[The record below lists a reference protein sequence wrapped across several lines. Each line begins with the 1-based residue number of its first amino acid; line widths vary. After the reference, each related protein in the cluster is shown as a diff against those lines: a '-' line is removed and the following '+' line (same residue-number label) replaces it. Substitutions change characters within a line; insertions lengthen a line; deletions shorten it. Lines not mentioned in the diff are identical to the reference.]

1 MALKRAAL
9 LLFGLAGSVLIS
21 AVLYTSAGS
30 IVGVPPS
37 AVTEPPQNDVTM
49 QYGLTLPMMVPNT
62 TLVIEVL
69 TAYEGPFLEDGTD
82 REVVDIAALQ
92 VCNVGDKEILQ
103 AYIELQLD
111 DCFYI
116 FRGEHIPPGIP
127 VLLLE
132 CNAQHYRHA
141 VITACNGWQVA
152 STETVLK
159 KPKVAIQD
167 RPLGT
172 LVVTNLTEETLLDV
186 RLYYKSWLS
195 PPGICVGGIA
205 YTVCIP
211 VLKPGQTQYL
221 YPHHF
226 ASGFSKVVCITT
238 E

>member
-9 LLFGLAGSVLIS
+9 LLFGLTGSLIIS

-30 IVGVPPS
+30 IANVPPS
-37 AVTEPPQNDVTM
+37 SVTEPSLNDVTM
-49 QYGLTLPMMVPNT
+49 QYGLTWPMTVPNT

-82 REVVDIAALQ
+82 REVVDVAALQ

-103 AYIELQLD
+103 AHIELQLG
-111 DCFYI
+111 DCSYI

-132 CNAQHYRHA
+132 CNAQKYRHA

-167 RPLGT
+167 RALGT
-172 LVVTNLTEETLLDV
+172 LVVTNLTDETLLDV

-195 PPGICVGGIA
+195 PPGICVGGVA
-205 YTVCIP
+205 YTVSIP

-238 E
+238 D